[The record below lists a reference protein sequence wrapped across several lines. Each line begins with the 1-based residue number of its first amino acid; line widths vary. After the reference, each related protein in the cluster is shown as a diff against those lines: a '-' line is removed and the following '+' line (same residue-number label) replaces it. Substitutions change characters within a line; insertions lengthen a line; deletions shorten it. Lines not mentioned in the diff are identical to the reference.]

1 MSLHRSDLAED
12 LSPPSSQRPTLRPA
26 VQSGMR
32 LRETARRTA
41 RVEPIQE
48 ILARF
53 ELGDYT
59 GALAVAA
66 RLLDDGRVP
75 VLTATS
81 RELDGVVLGGREL
94 TLLGAIDG
102 RRNVEEV
109 IQASGMHM
117 LDAFRALCEVA
128 EKGLVVLL

>member
-1 MSLHRSDLAED
+1 
-12 LSPPSSQRPTLRPA
+12 
-26 VQSGMR
+26 
-32 LRETARRTA
+32 
-41 RVEPIQE
+41 
-48 ILARF
+48 
-53 ELGDYT
+53 
-59 GALAVAA
+59 
-66 RLLDDGRVP
+66 

-117 LDAFRALCEVA
+117 LDAFRALCEAA

>member
-1 MSLHRSDLAED
+1 MSTHQRDVAEEH
-12 LSPPSSQRPTLRPA
+12 SPPSSQRPTLRPA
-26 VQSGMR
+26 VASGMR

-59 GALAVAA
+59 GALSVAA
-66 RLLDDGRVP
+66 RLLDEGRVP
-75 VLTATS
+75 VVTVAS
-81 RELDGVVLGGREL
+81 RELDGVFLGSREL
-94 TLLGAIDG
+94 ALLHVIDG

-109 IQASGMHM
+109 VEASGMEM
-117 LDAFRALCEVA
+117 IDAFRALCEMA

>member
-1 MSLHRSDLAED
+1 MSTHRSDVAEEP
-12 LSPPSSQRPTLRPA
+12 SPPSSQRPTLRPA
-26 VQSGMR
+26 VASGMR

-75 VLTATS
+75 VVTMAS
-81 RELDGVVLGGREL
+81 RDLDGVVLGVQEL
-94 TLLGAIDG
+94 ALLQVIDG

-109 IQASGMHM
+109 LDASGMQM
-117 LDAFRALCEVA
+117 IDAFRALCEMA
-128 EKGLVVLL
+128 EKGLVVLI